1 MSRQQRRAAERST
14 AKQESRR
21 QQFDRIHGQVL
32 AGKTI
37 RDLWLTYGGEMLT
50 PHGIKLDDPAVVDTL
65 EAAFYAGVAAMFE
78 LHMRVSTDDVS
89 EEVGVEM
96 LSRLHEEL
104 ESYTQRRR
112 GRSTQ

>member
-14 AKQESRR
+14 AKREIRR
-21 QQFDRIHGQVL
+21 EQFDRIHGQVL

-37 RDLWLTYGGEMLT
+37 RDLWLTYGAEAIVPLGV
-50 PHGIKLDDPAVVDTL
+50 KLDDPAVVGTV

-78 LHMRVSTDDVS
+78 LHMRVSADNVS